1 MAGVS
6 LLSPTTQMVSQGTSA
21 MFAIPGL
28 DLQAQNRTLEIE
40 TIAVLKAAYEQY
52 VFLDM
57 SYSQLQTI
65 SCVSILMT
73 YL

>member
-1 MAGVS
+1 
-6 LLSPTTQMVSQGTSA
+6 